1 MKTGVAFT
9 SFALLAITTILY
21 FMNIQKQVDDKKFIF
36 ASNSMPY
43 SGDPMEYDSYIH
55 HYAFTSIFGTLV
67 TAGKKGTIAP
77 QIAESWSHEDNSRH
91 WIFKIKNNL
100 FYSNGEK
107 ITAEDYAKCLKRFAY
122 LIKTANS
129 QTGLVEY
136 LEDFQKIDNLED
148 IKSIYSNGS
157 ELHLKF
163 AQSMPEAPFRLAFGF
178 YALVHPSLYDGKTG
192 KWVDSKKT
200 ISSNAYEVKVWN
212 DESFVIT
219 LRENLE
225 GIDYSK
231 AIQEIQFIHLN
242 SITNSKDLQRVD
254 FAIADKDSLM
264 FDDKFE
270 YRGTNEGFN
279 LGYVECY
286 GWNDKNNPLSN
297 KELREWLRFKFYEGL
312 NTNGME
318 ITTSFF
324 PPSLLGVNN
333 TAREYLRSKPDF
345 KKFLLVTH
353 TMNKASKITENQNKK
368 SVQEIMDIA
377 LRNLGNDSGVD
388 VKQIEY
394 NESMEIE
401 KVLHLAI
408 NGTGIESE
416 NFHDTLR
423 FMFNSKH
430 GANLPDLN
438 GKIKKELERSQPDIN
453 FINQEIWDQSIL
465 WPVRYYSKGHW
476 FKKESTFN
484 FEIINLKIPAIDF
497 QFILRK

>member
-1 MKTGVAFT
+1 
-9 SFALLAITTILY
+9 
-21 FMNIQKQVDDKKFIF
+21 MNIKKQVDNNTLIF

-43 SGDPMEYDSYIH
+43 SSDPMEYDSYIH
-55 HYAFTSIFGTLV
+55 HYAFTSVFGTLV
-67 TAGKKGTIAP
+67 TAGKKGVIAP
-77 QIAESWSHEDNSRH
+77 QIAESWSHVDNSRH
-91 WIFKIKNNL
+91 WIFKIKDNIH
-100 FYSNGEK
+100 YSNGDK
-107 ITAEDYAKCLKRFAY
+107 ITAEDYVKSLRRFAF
-122 LIKTANS
+122 LIRQANS

-136 LEDFQKIDNLED
+136 LEGFHEIKDLDN
-148 IKSIYSNGS
+148 IKAIYSIGND
-157 ELHLKF
+157 LHLKF
-163 AQSMPEAPFRLAFGF
+163 SEPMPEAPFRLAFGF
-178 YALVHPSLYDGKTG
+178 YALVHPSLFDEKTG
-192 KWVDSKKT
+192 KWLDPKKS
-200 ISSNAYEVKVWN
+200 ISSNAYEIKLWN
-212 DESFVIT
+212 DERFVIS
-219 LRENLE
+219 LRDNLSD
-225 GIDYSK
+225 IDYSK
-231 AIQEIQFIHLN
+231 AINEIQFIHLN
-242 SITNSKDLQRVD
+242 TISNSRELQKVD
-254 FAIADKDSLM
+254 FAIADKNSLM
-264 FDDKFE
+264 FDDNFE

-286 GWNDKNNPLSN
+286 GWNDKNNPLSK

-312 NTNGME
+312 YSNGME

-324 PPSLLGVNN
+324 PPSLLGVRDVSRDYRRFKPEFN
-333 TAREYLRSKPDF
+333 T
-345 KKFLLVTH
+345 FLLVTH
-353 TMNKASKITENQNKK
+353 TMNKASKISENQNKK
-368 SVQEIMDIA
+368 SVQEIMDLA
-377 LRNLGNDSGVD
+377 LKNLGNDSGVV
-388 VKQIEY
+388 VKQIEF

-438 GKIKKELERSQPDIN
+438 GKIKKELEKNQPDIN

-476 FKKESTFN
+476 FKKDSAFN